1 MELKYRWLEEID
13 KLLDTIKEKGK
24 GPVLVSPT
32 LRRTSKGE
40 RKNKVKKKINGSLKF
55 CKVSKEYSQEDCF
68 SLLNSR

>member
-32 LRRTSKGE
+32 LRRTSKGKS
-40 RKNKVKKKINGSLKF
+40 RKK
-55 CKVSKEYSQEDCF
+55 
-68 SLLNSR
+68 